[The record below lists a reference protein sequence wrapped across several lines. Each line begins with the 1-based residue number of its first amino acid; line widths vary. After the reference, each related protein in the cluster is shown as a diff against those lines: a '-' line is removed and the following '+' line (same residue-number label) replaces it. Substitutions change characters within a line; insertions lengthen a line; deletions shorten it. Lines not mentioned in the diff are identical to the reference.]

1 MLFCRVFVALS
12 FEESVSPVSRPHKL
26 FSPGRYPN
34 LWGPVLP
41 RHQETPAGLL
51 HLWYKTNRMQNAD
64 MVDWWLKKQKNKKKS
79 LSFSPQCP
87 GTSWK
92 MWVEGQRIRSWSL
105 TTRTVRTKGRESS
118 RFSCMWQM
126 SELRPHPLA
135 CRWMVHWPHL
145 QASKRAL
152 YQLSG
157 DHWQNT
163 GYVQWSL
170 WNTGW
175 GCMYVSQRCLKAP
188 CCCYL
193 VSYLYFSSFF
203 SEAASLIHF

>member
-1 MLFCRVFVALS
+1 MFVAFS
-12 FEESVSPVSRPHKL
+12 FEEGVSQVPRPHKL
-26 FSPGRYPN
+26 FSSSRYSN
-34 LWGPVLP
+34 LWGPLFP

-51 HLWYKTNRMQNAD
+51 HLWYVTNKMLNA
-64 MVDWWLKKQKNKKKS
+64 VLGDWWLEKKS
-79 LSFSPQCP
+79 DKLCLQFH

-105 TTRTVRTKGRESS
+105 TTHMVRTKSRESS
-118 RFSCMWQM
+118 RLSCVWQM

-145 QASKRAL
+145 QASKCAL

-175 GCMYVSQRCLKAP
+175 GCMYVSQQYERVQ
-188 CCCYL
+188 CCP
-193 VSYLYFSSFF
+193 
-203 SEAASLIHF
+203 